1 MEGLQVSQFIRV
13 AEGSFSFYSELVA
26 DVKTMQKFL
35 PVHTAQA
42 RTESEALEPRKPI

>member
-1 MEGLQVSQFIRV
+1 MEGLQVFHFITV

-35 PVHTAQA
+35 PVHTARA
-42 RTESEALEPRKPI
+42 RAESEALEPRKPI